1 MEKIIDISHHHH
13 VSDWEKVKK
22 NCNVIIT
29 KATQGT
35 SFVDNYFVTVIQQC
49 EKRKIP
55 YWLYTYLDKG
65 DELAQAKFLVKTC
78 RDKVGEHFVGY
89 VLDVEAGNTASSV
102 KAAMDYLSMLDHKMM
117 IYTMYAEYDRYKS
130 VIAGRPKKCAWWEAR
145 YGLNDGIYRVKHDCH
160 RGVDLHQ
167 MYAEYDRYKSV
178 IAGRPKKCAWWEA
191 RYGLNDG
198 IYRVKHD
205 CHRGVD
211 LHQYTSSGICPGI
224 PDEID
229 VNRVTGHGK
238 SLQWFKTPKNKKK
251 EETMTEKKEGC
262 FSINKNA
269 DNISEFLHN
278 RGYGAGR
285 HNLSMIAA
293 ANYKSK
299 EVRNAL
305 FELAQKGNL
314 IKPAGLNKGWKDDSK
329 KD

>member
-65 DELAQAKFLVKTC
+65 DEQAQAKFLVKTC

-117 IYTMYAEYDRYKS
+117 IYT
-130 VIAGRPKKCAWWEAR
+130 
-145 YGLNDGIYRVKHDCH
+145 
-160 RGVDLHQ
+160 